1 PLLLSE
7 IVIAS
12 DPEPAAQSQDAE
24 ADMQTAAAEVAAL
37 ADTSALADT
46 GERFARKPERLQR
59 SHKPQSHPR
68 PSPSDCMPQP
78 VLTGEILL
86 KWGGVEAQIAAET
99 QVLARYRGGAFR
111 VHVRPSTFWRSSIR
125 AESEMAAPASA

>member
-1 PLLLSE
+1 MLGRVAACAAVIFVWPICTHASDGDGPLLLSE

-59 SHKPQSHPR
+59 SHKAQSHPR
-68 PSPSDCMPQP
+68 SSPSDCM
-78 VLTGEILL
+78 
-86 KWGGVEAQIAAET
+86 
-99 QVLARYRGGAFR
+99 
-111 VHVRPSTFWRSSIR
+111 
-125 AESEMAAPASA
+125 